1 MLWLHCG
8 SLSPSQLVS
17 DVDPS
22 VKNGAELLDRLLK
35 DIVTEQ
41 ASTYVSLANY
51 SEEED
56 EDYSLMSAR
65 EIREKVRQRD
75 GSPSRP
81 APPSSAP
88 KPPPRAFSLSRFIPL
103 LQERFAV
110 LDPFTRTFLI
120 SWLIVLDSVPEL
132 ELISYLP
139 EFLGGLLAY
148 LGDPTPEVR
157 NGAEGL
163 LRDMLGETR
172 EVREIEVDRLAAK
185 REKWAREVER
195 KRRRPSEAKTVTV
208 TDTDN
213 GGDDAGAEHG
223 GKGTPTPRSSG
234 QKGKPGRADDY
245 ALADSDDE
253 YEEEVDGSQ
262 EWIPGQGVKID
273 YPAVVEI
280 LTETVSF
287 PGAPVTSPVEY
298 NTT

>member
-1 MLWLHCG
+1 
-8 SLSPSQLVS
+8 
-17 DVDPS
+17 
-22 VKNGAELLDRLLK
+22 
-35 DIVTEQ
+35 
-41 ASTYVSLANY
+41 
-51 SEEED
+51 
-56 EDYSLMSAR
+56 MSAR

-75 GSPSRP
+75 GSPSRSAP
-81 APPSSAP
+81 SAPSAIKPPS
-88 KPPPRAFSLSRFIPL
+88 RAFSLSRFIPL

-163 LRDMLGETR
+163 LRDMLCETR
-172 EVREIEVDRLAAK
+172 EVREIEVDRLLAK
-185 REKWAREVER
+185 REKWAKEVDR

-213 GGDDAGAEHG
+213 GGDDAGAEQG
-223 GKGTPTPRSSG
+223 GKGTPTPRSGG
-234 QKGKPGRADDY
+234 QKVESGRADDY
-245 ALADSDDE
+245 ALADSDEE

-280 LTETVSF
+280 LAETVSF
-287 PGAPVTSPVEY
+287 PGAPVSSPDS
-298 NTT
+298 